1 MACFQV
7 TVGLGNPSAWH
18 CSTTD
23 FPSTTLSSAGSTN
36 HRGGTAGNKK
46 IVSFCSSARNR
57 SRFLV
62 PSYLQSDRSG
72 LI

>member
-23 FPSTTLSSAGSTN
+23 LPSTTLSSAGSTN

-46 IVSFCSSARNR
+46 KGQ
-57 SRFLV
+57 FLV
-62 PSYLQSDRSG
+62 ERPRSEPLFG
-72 LI
+72 P